1 MRINYYYSTSATIIF
16 NDAFELNINDSLDN
30 IVCKIE
36 WAFREYGFT
45 KAEVIDSET
54 GELLVTV
61 DNDH

>member
-1 MRINYYYSTSATIIF
+1 MRINYYYTATATIIF
-16 NDAFELNINDSLDN
+16 DDEFEFHETDSLDN

-54 GELLVTV
+54 GELLLTV
-61 DNDH
+61 DDDH

>member
-1 MRINYYYSTSATIIF
+1 MKINYYYSTSATIIF
-16 NDAFELNINDSLDN
+16 NDAFELHETDSLDN

-36 WAFREYGFT
+36 WAFCEYGFT

-54 GELLVTV
+54 DELLVTV